1 MIRSPYRSTTP
12 PYTPVAV
19 VVFSLLLCSAGP
31 SSPASAPVAT
41 NMDLIVATI
50 EDAADKAL
58 TDLDDGKMLSREKG
72 AILVVSQSKHDA
84 NWLVE
89 HVLVDR
95 MLQRG
100 FEVLATSDSA
110 KVAAGTSRL
119 SYRVL
124 DLGIR
129 ATSGLRGADF
139 KRQSHTTLAL
149 QLSRTG
155 DETVDWQ
162 DETTV
167 FREDAAP
174 KSMLELL
181 QSSTYEF
188 AKTELEEETWSK
200 FAEPV
205 IISTV
210 LGGLIYL
217 FFSNR

>member
-1 MIRSPYRSTTP
+1 MIRTEPIPTGP
-12 PYTPVAV
+12 PALV
-19 VVFSLLLCSAGP
+19 VVVVCSLLLLSARP

-41 NMDLIVATI
+41 NMDLIVATV

-58 TDLDDGKMLSREKG
+58 AGLDDGEMLSREQG
-72 AILVVSQSKHDA
+72 AILIVSQSEHDA

-89 HVLVDR
+89 HVLIDR

-100 FEVLATSDSA
+100 FEVRVAADSA
-110 KVAAGTSRL
+110 EVPNGISRL
-119 SYRVL
+119 AYRVL

-129 ATSGLRGADF
+129 STSGLRGANF
-139 KRQSHTTLAL
+139 KRQSHTTVAL
-149 QLSRTG
+149 QLSQTG
-155 DETVDWQ
+155 EETVDWQ

-167 FREDAAP
+167 FREDSAP

-181 QSSTYEF
+181 QSSTYDF

-205 IISTV
+205 IVTTV